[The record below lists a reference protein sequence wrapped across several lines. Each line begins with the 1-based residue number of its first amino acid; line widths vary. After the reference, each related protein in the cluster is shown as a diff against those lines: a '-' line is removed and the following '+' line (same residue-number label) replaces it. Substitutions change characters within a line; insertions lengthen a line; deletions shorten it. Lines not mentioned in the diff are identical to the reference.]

1 MNLKP
6 IIQSEVS
13 QKEKNNYYTLTHIYA
28 IKKDGTDGPICKAVM
43 ETEQTYGWRESAGQ
57 MEKVAWK
64 QVRYHG
70 NIASGNLLYISGNSN
85 HLSVTT

>member
-43 ETEQTYGWRESAGQ
+43 ETQSERTDLRMEGEHGTNGESS
-57 MEKVAWK
+57 METGTLPW
-64 QVRYHG
+64 
-70 NIASGNLLYISGNSN
+70 
-85 HLSVTT
+85 